1 LKLQGMTAVVTGAG
15 RGIGEKITELF
26 IDNGATVA
34 GIDLDEDGLQA
45 QQQKYGEKFIPF
57 ICDITKSGDVDKTV
71 KSIAEKTLKIDIL
84 VNNAGVTRD
93 NLFVI
98 MKEEEFDFVIN
109 VNLKGT
115 FLMSK
120 AVAKIMRKQKT
131 GSIINISSVVG
142 VEGNVGQANY
152 AASKAGVI
160 GLTRTLAREL
170 TLKGEEIRVNAVAP
184 GFIMTSMTESLK
196 DEYRSAIIGRSCIK
210 RLGNPLDVAKTVLFL
225 ASQDSSFITGQ
236 VIRVDGGISI

>member
-1 LKLQGMTAVVTGAG
+1 MKLQGMTAVVTGAG

-152 AASKAGVI
+152 AASKAGV

-170 TLKGEEIRVNAVAP
+170 TLKGEEIRV
-184 GFIMTSMTESLK
+184 
-196 DEYRSAIIGRSCIK
+196 
-210 RLGNPLDVAKTVLFL
+210 
-225 ASQDSSFITGQ
+225 
-236 VIRVDGGISI
+236 

>member
-1 LKLQGMTAVVTGAG
+1 MKLQGMTAVVTGAG

-196 DEYRSAIIGRSCIK
+196 DEYRSAIIGRSCI
-210 RLGNPLDVAKTVLFL
+210 
-225 ASQDSSFITGQ
+225 
-236 VIRVDGGISI
+236 